1 MKFAARLKPSRA
13 ALAITTILIIFGG
26 GSYLL
31 GWSSLLI
38 VKQIEITGAPT
49 LKSERE
55 IAKSLDLS
63 IGDKLARVDARA
75 LANRLNAIEWIES
88 ADISRNWLHGKV
100 AVDLQARTPVALYT
114 ELGKPQVALDASGIS
129 FQLPGQIPDGL
140 PRVSSSSVASGL
152 IAIEVFTQMPKEFS
166 DGIDR
171 LTTVSPTNIVINGK
185 FSGRNLQIVWGDSED
200 TSLKLKVITALL
212 DRPENKSIRLIDV
225 TAPHAP
231 IVK

>member
-1 MKFAARLKPSRA
+1 MIFTARFKPSKA
-13 ALAITTILIIFGG
+13 VLAITTTLIIFGG

-31 GWSSLLI
+31 GWSSLLT

-152 IAIEVFTQMPKEFS
+152 IAIEIFTQMPKEFS

-171 LTTVSPTNIVINGK
+171 LTAVSPTNIVINGK
-185 FSGRNLQIVWGDSED
+185 FSGRNMQIVWGDSED